1 MEIDGH
7 PTQDLIDEL
16 QRRGALRVAGS
27 GAGPMPDALVFVR
40 ERAGQSSGLWLFVP
54 REAFMTGLDEL
65 PT

>member
-27 GAGPMPDALVFVR
+27 ADGPLSDALVFVR
-40 ERAGQSSGLWLFVP
+40 ERAGGSSGTWLYIP
-54 REAFMTGLDEL
+54 REAFMTGVDEL